1 MTGSRLLV
9 ATLAPITAVVADDG
23 SPAYHQNQVLGVVP
37 RATFGR
43 TY

>member
-1 MTGSRLLV
+1 VTGSRVLV
-9 ATLAPITAVVADDG
+9 AITAVLADDG
-23 SPAYHQNQVLGVVP
+23 SPAYHQNQVLGIVP